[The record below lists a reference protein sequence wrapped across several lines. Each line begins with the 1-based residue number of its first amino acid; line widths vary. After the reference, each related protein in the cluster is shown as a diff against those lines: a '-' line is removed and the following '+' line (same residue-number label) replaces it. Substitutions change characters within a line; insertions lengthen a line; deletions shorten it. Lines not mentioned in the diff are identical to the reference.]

1 MQRYLTLPTEKT
13 ISYEYDSIQD
23 MLYILFEL
31 EPADTFY
38 DDVHEMPD
46 VMLRYTIDDE
56 RLVGITVHNLS
67 EKINVTNDAEIR
79 LYSADLINQ
88 LVGNL

>member
-31 EPADTFY
+31 KPDDTFY